1 MKKFFEWMEKYFVPI
16 AAKIGSQRHLVAIR
30 DGFVTI
36 MPLIIAGSFA
46 VLINNLPWEA
56 YQNFMNSV
64 LPANW
69 KDFGGVIYDGSFTI
83 MSILIVATISYHL
96 AKGYDKDGVGA
107 AVISIGSFFIL
118 YPKTPMQ
125 LADNLGF
132 NSNYLGSTGLFIAII
147 VALVAT
153 EIYVRLVG
161 NPKLVIKMPDGVPP
175 AVSRSFA
182 GLLPSIIVLV
192 IAGALRMMFVAIGI
206 DNVFESLFLTIQKP
220 LEGLVGSFGGM
231 LILILFQQ
239 LLWFFGI
246 HGSNIIAPIVNA
258 VLLPLTLANTTAL
271 QNGQIPQNIVNSQF
285 LDSYVNMG
293 GSGTTIALLIAIFIV
308 GRRSKQEM
316 MIAKLGIA
324 PACFNI
330 NEPVIFGM
338 PLVLNPVYF
347 IPFIL
352 APLASASIAYG
363 LTLIGFV
370 PAVSIVANW
379 VTPPILGAVIS
390 TGSLTGGLVALIC
403 LVVSVLIYI
412 PFVVISS
419 RKALEV
425 EGL

>member
-1 MKKFFEWMEKYFVPI
+1 
-16 AAKIGSQRHLVAIR
+16 
-30 DGFVTI
+30 
-36 MPLIIAGSFA
+36 
-46 VLINNLPWEA
+46 
-56 YQNFMNSV
+56 
-64 LPANW
+64 
-69 KDFGGVIYDGSFTI
+69 
-83 MSILIVATISYHL
+83 
-96 AKGYDKDGVGA
+96 
-107 AVISIGSFFIL
+107 
-118 YPKTPMQ
+118 
-125 LADNLGF
+125 
-132 NSNYLGSTGLFIAII
+132 
-147 VALVAT
+147 
-153 EIYVRLVG
+153 
-161 NPKLVIKMPDGVPP
+161 
-175 AVSRSFA
+175 
-182 GLLPSIIVLV
+182 
-192 IAGALRMMFVAIGI
+192 MFVAIGI

-403 LVVSVLIYI
+403 LAVSVLIYI

>member
-1 MKKFFEWMEKYFVPI
+1 MKKFFDWMEKYFVPI

-46 VLINNLPWEA
+46 VLINNLPWEG

-83 MSILIVATISYHL
+83 MSILIVATIAYHL

-107 AVISIGSFFIL
+107 AVISLGSFFIL

-125 LADNLGF
+125 LADNMGF
-132 NSNYLGSTGLFIAII
+132 NINYLGSTGLFIAII

-192 IAGALRMMFVAIGI
+192 IAGAIRMIFVAIGI

-220 LEGLVGSFGGM
+220 LEGLVGSFGGILV
-231 LILILFQQ
+231 LILVQQ

-246 HGSNIIAPIVNA
+246 HGSNIIAPVVNA
-258 VLLPLTLANTTAL
+258 VLLPLTLANTAAL
-271 QNGQIPQNIVNSQF
+271 QAGQAPQNILNSQF

-293 GSGTTIALLIAIFIV
+293 GSGTTIALLIAIFIA
-308 GRRSKQEM
+308 GRRNKQDM

-324 PACFNI
+324 PGCFNI

-347 IPFIL
+347 IPFLL
-352 APLASASIAYG
+352 APIASASIAYG

-370 PAVSIVANW
+370 PKVSIVANW
-379 VTPPILGAVIS
+379 VTPPVLGAVIS
-390 TGSLTGGLVALIC
+390 TGSLRGGLVALIC

-419 RKALEV
+419 KKALEV